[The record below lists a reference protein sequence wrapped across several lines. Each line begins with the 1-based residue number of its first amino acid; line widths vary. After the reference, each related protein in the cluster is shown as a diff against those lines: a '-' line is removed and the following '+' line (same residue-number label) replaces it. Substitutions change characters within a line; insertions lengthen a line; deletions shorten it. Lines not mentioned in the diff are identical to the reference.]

1 MSTVLLLPGLVAP
14 LASPLLTTLAPL
26 GGMSFLCGLF
36 QSVKLISLVTGN
48 VEGVLIGAI
57 GGGLACGFGW

>member
-1 MSTVLLLPGLVAP
+1 MIASVVLAHVA
-14 LASPLLTTLAPL
+14 ASPPW

-36 QSVKLISLVTGN
+36 QAVKFASLVSGQ
-48 VEGVLIGAI
+48 VEGVVIGAI